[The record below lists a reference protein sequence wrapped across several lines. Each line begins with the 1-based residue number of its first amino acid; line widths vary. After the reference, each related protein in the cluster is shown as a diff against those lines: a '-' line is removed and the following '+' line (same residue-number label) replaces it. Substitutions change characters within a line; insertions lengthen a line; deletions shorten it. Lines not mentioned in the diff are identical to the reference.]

1 MYHTLLHVSLGGFL
15 QDPSPGVFKLSAVLV
30 LEMMPVVEDA
40 CRLINDQTAF
50 IISSA
55 QRQKNI
61 PLTQISLIDR
71 IRIQKQKS
79 YQYM

>member
-1 MYHTLLHVSLGGFL
+1 
-15 QDPSPGVFKLSAVLV
+15 
-30 LEMMPVVEDA
+30 MMPVVEDA

-79 YQYM
+79 YQYMWSTEMECRGISEQWDRGLLTGDVVSTR